1 MAVAGSSRPSF
12 DCRATLP
19 PKAFEGQGLD
29 GPTAFLPVLQ
39 SKCRVPHHFE
49 CLSCGTLRPLA
60 ASSCAWLED
69 HEDGAW
75 TQAGVLVPE
84 LYITWFWQTYLPLRV
99 TAYLG
104 MKGLSRQ
111 SAFRSARNLRNP
123 LSSCAWTACTCSC
136 RGCSRRRCPAG
147 QGCSIQSFNQTT
159 QGAATW
165 GAFFADGMLHGF
177 LRLEC
182 HKGNVTDGYGG
193 RCIGKCLDLE
203 VRSTSQHVW
212 AGQKFPNRGRP
223 AARLFHGLALF
234 YPQC

>member
-1 MAVAGSSRPSF
+1 M
-12 DCRATLP
+12 
-19 PKAFEGQGLD
+19 FE
-29 GPTAFLPVLQ
+29 
-39 SKCRVPHHFE
+39 
-49 CLSCGTLRPLA
+49 LSCQLFLKHVGTLRPLA

-84 LYITWFWQTYLPLRV
+84 LYITWFWKTYLPLRV

-104 MKGLSRQ
+104 MKGLSRGAACCLGRDLL
-111 SAFRSARNLRNP
+111 SSLGMHMFRNPRNP

-136 RGCSRRRCPAG
+136 SGCSRRLCPAG
-147 QGCSIQSFNQTT
+147 LGRSIQSFNQKS
-159 QGAATW
+159 QAAATW
-165 GAFFADGMLHGF
+165 GAFFADGMLHGG

-193 RCIGKCLDLE
+193 RCIGKCLE

-234 YPQC
+234 YPHC